1 MLDYSWIHWSSFF
14 IAAFLLNM
22 SPGPDMAFIVGQ
34 TLKRGTRGGLCALG
48 GIWSGALV
56 HVLAAAFGLSAV
68 LMASATLFSVVKWLG
83 AAYLIWLGIQ
93 SLCSQG
99 SRLSGEG
106 AHLPSNLAVW
116 RQGFLVSVLN
126 PKVAIFFMAFLPQF
140 VVPGAGAVSLQLL
153 VHGLLIIAVAA
164 LVEPLVVFGA
174 ASIRQYLQRH
184 SQISCWMDRGLGA
197 LLIGLGVK
205 LAMFESDSTQ
215 R

>member
-1 MLDYSWIHWSSFF
+1 MLDYNWIHWSSFF
-14 IAAFLLNM
+14 VAAFLLNM

-34 TLKRGTRGGLCALG
+34 TLKRGTRGGLYALG

-56 HVLAAAFGLSAV
+56 HVLAAAFGLSAI
-68 LMASATLFSVVKWLG
+68 LMASATLFGVVKWIG
-83 AAYLIWLGIQ
+83 AAYLVWLGIQ

-99 SRLSGEG
+99 DTLSNEG
-106 AHLPSNLAVW
+106 RALASDLAVW
-116 RQGFLVSVLN
+116 RQGFLVAVLN

-140 VVPGAGAVSLQLL
+140 VVPGAGAVSLQLF

-174 ASIRQYLQRH
+174 GGIRRYLQQHPRVA
-184 SQISCWMDRGLGA
+184 CWMDRSLGA

-205 LAMFESDSTQ
+205 LAMFESDSA
-215 R
+215 RR